1 MSGIKEHSG
10 EFFIFPNVATAGSI
24 GGDSGNRWEGSV
36 LRWFHKKASRPDWP
50 SVRKLVDAGR
60 AHVFWRRSTQETFEY
75 AGYGRIE
82 EVFGS
87 SPVGI
92 RWSFEHP
99 ASDSALIRALDEGAG
114 GVEREVVPQHEFQ
127 VGDRVRHP
135 DLGLGRVL
143 AISGSEE
150 SAPATMFFAALHERR
165 EMSLSEV
172 ERVAGFGSA
181 HL

>member
-1 MSGIKEHSG
+1 MSGIREHQG
-10 EFFIFPNVATAGSI
+10 EFFIFPNVGTAGSI
-24 GGDSGNRWEGSV
+24 GGHSGNRWEGKR

-50 SVRKLVDAGR
+50 SVKKLLDAGR
-60 AHVFWRRSTQETFEY
+60 AHIFWRRSTQDMFEY

-87 SPVGI
+87 APVGI
-92 RWSFEHP
+92 LWSFDNS
-99 ASDSALIRALDEGAG
+99 ASDSALLRHLGKGAG
-114 GVEREVVPQHEFQ
+114 GVEGEAGPQHDFK

-135 DLGLGRVL
+135 DLGFGRVL
-143 AISGSEE
+143 AVSGSEA
-150 SAPATMFFAALHERR
+150 SASATMFFATVRERR

-181 HL
+181 PM